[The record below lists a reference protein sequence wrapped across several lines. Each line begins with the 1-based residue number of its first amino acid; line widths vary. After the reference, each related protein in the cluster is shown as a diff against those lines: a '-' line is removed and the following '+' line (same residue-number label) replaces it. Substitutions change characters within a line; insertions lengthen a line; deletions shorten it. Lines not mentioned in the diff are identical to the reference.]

1 MQTLVIGDIHGCY
14 DELQSLLDKAGLTE
28 NDTIVSIGDCVDRG
42 PDTPAV
48 LRFFQEKPN
57 ALLIMGN
64 HERKHVRADRHE
76 VKLARSQKIS
86 RIQFGDTYSD
96 ALAFM
101 SELPLYLDLPD
112 ALIVHGYFEPGLPL
126 SQQHA
131 TVLCGTMG
139 GDKHLRTQLDRPWY
153 ELYDG
158 DKPLLVGH
166 HNYSNTDQPFIYQDR
181 VFGLDTDCVT
191 GKVLTGLLLP
201 SFKIVSVPSQANY
214 WAQIRRT
221 YSETKMP
228 SAPARK
234 EVEWSENDEERL
246 LHLIGETTQRAHILM
261 LELHSE
267 PEFANLSARKQAKL
281 FSTKV
286 GTSAY
291 GALLHL
297 ARLNQ
302 LNSMSA
308 RKVLKSP
315 ETLSALLRTLGI
327 M

>member
-14 DELQSLLDKAGLTE
+14 DELLSLLDKAGLTE
-28 NDTIVSIGDCVDRG
+28 DDSIVSVGDCVDRG
-42 PDTPAV
+42 PDSPAV

-64 HERKHVRADRHE
+64 HERKHVRADMHE

-86 RIQFGDTYSD
+86 KIQFGETYSD

-101 SELPLYLDLPD
+101 RELPLYLDLSN
-112 ALIVHGYFEPGLPL
+112 ALVVHGYFEPGLPL
-126 SQQHA
+126 SQQRA

-139 GDKHLRTQLDRPWY
+139 GDKHLRALSDRSWY

-191 GKVLTGLLLP
+191 GRALTGLLLP
-201 SFKIVSVPSQANY
+201 SFKILSVPSRANY
-214 WAQIRRT
+214 WAQIQRV
-221 YSETKMP
+221 YPETKTLLP
-228 SAPARK
+228 PASK
-234 EVEWSENDEERL
+234 AIEWSAEDEESL
-246 LHLIGETTQRAHILM
+246 SHLIGVIIQRANAIL

-267 PEFANLSARKQAKL
+267 PEFVSLPARKQAKQ
-281 FSTKV
+281 FSTKA
-286 GTSAY
+286 GNGIY
-291 GALLHL
+291 EALLHL

-302 LNSMSA
+302 LNSISA

-315 ETLSALLRTLGI
+315 SMLYELLGTLDE
-327 M
+327 